1 MGYDKSKPY
10 RLLPVGLPKM
20 SDPRTLLRQLQLQTQ
35 AARYAQT
42 LREANLR
49 IIKQVVRKG

>member
-1 MGYDKSKPY
+1 MA
-10 RLLPVGLPKM
+10 
-20 SDPRTLLRQLQLQTQ
+20 DPRPLLRQLQLQTQ
-35 AARYAQT
+35 AARYAQA